1 MFNINDVIVYGSN
14 GVCKIEGIENK
25 ELMGTKKQYFVLK
38 PIKGNA
44 STYFVPIENDKLLA
58 KMRKLLSVKEVNELI
73 DSMVN
78 KKANWITNENE
89 RREKYRAILCDGN
102 PLELIKIIKA
112 IFIEKKEREANGKR
126 LHASDERFFRD
137 AERLSERCS
146 DFSMETVPTSMGWP
160 LPWHS
165 MISLQMASHLSFSVM

>member
-38 PIKGNA
+38 PIKNNA
-44 STYFVPIENDKLLA
+44 STYFVPTENNRLLA
-58 KMRKLLSVKEVNELI
+58 KMKSLLSKEEINELI
-73 DSMVN
+73 DSMV
-78 KKANWITNENE
+78 KEKANWITNESE
-89 RREKYRAILCDGN
+89 RKEKYRNIISDGN
-102 PLELIKIIKA
+102 RLELIKMIKA

-137 AERLSERCS
+137 AERLLYGEFEYVLNLNEDQLMTYILDRIKNSNK
-146 DFSMETVPTSMGWP
+146 
-160 LPWHS
+160 
-165 MISLQMASHLSFSVM
+165 